1 MSIAILAEN
10 VSAIPRAI
18 LALKS
23 IGNTGGDTLK
33 VSPIPAIAIL
43 LLRYS
48 QPWWGPGK
56 HYRMPYHNPIPYT
69 PRSRCRPSDYRGLGE
84 RRM

>member
-1 MSIAILAEN
+1 MSIAILVEN

-33 VSPIPAIAIL
+33 VSPIPAIAIFYCDINNPDFTEQLFDALSDRL
-43 LLRYS
+43 LYCIISIYLYNR
-48 QPWWGPGK
+48 K
-56 HYRMPYHNPIPYT
+56 
-69 PRSRCRPSDYRGLGE
+69 DL
-84 RRM
+84 

>member
-23 IGNTGGDTLK
+23 IGNIGGDTLK
-33 VSPIPAIAIL
+33 VLPIAIAIL
-43 LLRYS
+43 LLRY
-48 QPWWGPGK
+48 
-56 HYRMPYHNPIPYT
+56 
-69 PRSRCRPSDYRGLGE
+69 
-84 RRM
+84 

>member
-10 VSAIPRAI
+10 VSAI

-43 LLRYS
+43 LLRY
-48 QPWWGPGK
+48 
-56 HYRMPYHNPIPYT
+56 
-69 PRSRCRPSDYRGLGE
+69 
-84 RRM
+84 

>member
-23 IGNTGGDTLK
+23 IGNTVGDTLK
-33 VSPIPAIAIL
+33 VSAIPAIAIL
-43 LLRYS
+43 LLRY
-48 QPWWGPGK
+48 
-56 HYRMPYHNPIPYT
+56 
-69 PRSRCRPSDYRGLGE
+69 
-84 RRM
+84 